1 MFKARQVS
9 SLEKVFY
16 QDIDSLK
23 EVNKKTLMRGETFSY
38 QIAMQADVNA
48 TTLINI
54 DSPLKD
60 YIKIYAVENAAMFFF
75 TAPEY
80 TSLSPLV

>member
-1 MFKARQVS
+1 MSFKAKQVS

-48 TTLINI
+48 TTLIDI

-60 YIKIYAVENAAMFFF
+60 YIKIYAVE
-75 TAPEY
+75 EY
-80 TSLSPLV
+80 QNGEYIQTLCYYGH